1 MTNAE
6 CGDIV
11 LLTHVPDSPE
21 YVWRAAK
28 DERVKIS
35 DVIGV
40 GDVGLVINSGY
51 AGGLVRV
58 YFEDADVCVWLMP
71 EHFERCTVTDPP
83 ANTPPPSSETA
94 R

>member
-1 MTNAE
+1 MTHAE
-6 CGDIV
+6 CGWFVRVTNI
-11 LLTHVPDSPE
+11 PE
-21 YVWRAAK
+21 TLGYVWRTAK
-28 DERVKIS
+28 DERVKVS
-35 DVIGV
+35 DVIWI

-83 ANTPPPSSETA
+83 ANTPPPSPETA
-94 R
+94 Q